1 MVGIYIITNKVSGHR
16 YIGQSR
22 DIKRRFAEHRTKG
35 KEHNYLLDRAFKK
48 YGYENFSYEVLEECD
63 ASELDEREMYY
74 IAKLKP
80 EYNRTAGGV
89 GCKMPLTEEQKEHL
103 RQCGKRQ
110 WANMTE
116 EQKRSVIENNL
127 KGPRKGHPVSEKAR
141 KILAEANRGKHY
153 SEDSKAKRKATM
165 EAKGI
170 LPFGG
175 KRYMTPL
182 KPVRCIETGET
193 FESITAAEEK
203 HHLTTLC
210 GHLKGKYA
218 TCKGLHYEYLSV
230 ETTRDECSGVGP
242 ETSCGPKCAAHDD
255 NV

>member
-16 YIGQSR
+16 YIGQS
-22 DIKRRFAEHRTKG
+22 IHIERRFAEHRGKG

-48 YGYENFSYEVLEECD
+48 YGYENFAFDVLEECE

-74 IAKLKP
+74 ISKLKP
-80 EYNRTAGGV
+80 EYNRTAGGA

-127 KGPRKGHPVSEKAR
+127 KGPRKGHPVSDEMREKLRTYQLGA
-141 KILAEANRGKHY
+141 KQ
-153 SEDSKAKRKATM
+153 SEETKAKRKATM
-165 EAKGI
+165 EARGI
-170 LPFGG
+170 KPFGG
-175 KRYMTPL
+175 KRYM
-182 KPVRCIETGET
+182 KPSPTFHCIETGEVFHGYKEAQDKGYT
-193 FESITAAEEK
+193 TVRE
-203 HHLTTLC
+203 HLL
-210 GHLKGKYA
+210 GKYKH
-218 TCKGLHYEYLSV
+218 CHGLHFEYLSV

-242 ETSCGPKCAAHDD
+242 ETSCGPKCAAHDE